1 MECEEVLLRLWE
13 YLDRELGPEEAASVG
28 RHLQSCSSC
37 HPAYCCDRA
46 FLALLARQRATC
58 PAPRSLVMWVK
69 KWSITRRV

>member
-13 YLDRELGPEEAASVG
+13 YLDRELGPEEAASVAK
-28 RHLQSCSSC
+28 HLQGCSRC

-58 PAPRSLVMWVK
+58 LAPRSLVLWVGRCFP
-69 KWSITRRV
+69 TRA